1 MTNSFPLG
9 MQVQAESD
17 LAALVLEQ
25 VVLVSEQVAMAEP
38 VERVGLEPVAGSMS
52 GRATPHRPE
61 DIGSHWQG
69 LLPNIWHMHLFW
81 FWRTAG
87 MARMGL

>member
-1 MTNSFPLG
+1 MNSSLLG
-9 MQVQAESD
+9 NLQVQAESEME
-17 LAALVLEQ
+17 ALETVGPEM
-25 VVLVSEQVAMAEP
+25 VALVSEQV
-38 VERVGLEPVAGSMS
+38 GLEAVACNMS
-52 GRATPHRPE
+52 GRATPHHPE

-69 LLPNIWHMHLFW
+69 LLPNIWHMHLFL